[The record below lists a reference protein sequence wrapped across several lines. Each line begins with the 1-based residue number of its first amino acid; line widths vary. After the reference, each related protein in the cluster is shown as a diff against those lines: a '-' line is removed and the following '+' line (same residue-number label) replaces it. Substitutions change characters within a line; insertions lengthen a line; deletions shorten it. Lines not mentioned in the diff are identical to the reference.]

1 MTYTL
6 SSPTQK
12 PVQDPTKAH
21 NQDYFNGAAI
31 VTEDGREIPITEA
44 MLQAAFEQFDAT
56 GILSCP
62 SYGFAVTH

>member
-12 PVQDPTKAH
+12 PVQDPTQAQR
-21 NQDYFNGAAI
+21 QDSFNGAAI
-31 VTEDGREIPITEA
+31 VTDDGREIPITEA

-56 GILSCP
+56 GTMTCP
-62 SYGFAVTH
+62 THGFSVTH